1 MNFSSIEAVLFD
13 MDGTLVNSEPLSWRA
28 IESACVKRGVSP
40 EKWDPASFHGVT
52 WNAIAQTLS
61 RELPEGGE
69 PFSAAELQ
77 VEFHRLHRV
86 EPPPLIE
93 GAHAALL
100 SARKSGRTAICTSS
114 QRQSLES
121 LLHRLKMLDLLPA
134 SVSAEDCTRSKPD
147 PQGYRLAAD
156 RLEVS
161 PSRCL
166 VFEDSLA
173 GVQAA
178 RSAGMSVVAIVG
190 PNGYSSPVAREAD
203 GAIADYS
210 ELPEDFFV
218 RLSG

>member
-28 IESACVKRGVSP
+28 IECACAKRGISP
-40 EKWDPASFHGVT
+40 EKWDPSSFHGVT

-69 PFSAAELQ
+69 PFSATELQ

-86 EPPPLIE
+86 EPPALIE
-93 GAHAALL
+93 GAHEALL
-100 SARKSGRTAICTSS
+100 QARERGRTAICTSS

-121 LLHRLKMLDLLPA
+121 LLHRLKMLDLLPR

-147 PQGYRLAAD
+147 PQGYRLAAQ

-203 GAIADYS
+203 GAITDYT
-210 ELPEDFFV
+210 ELPEDFFE

>member
-1 MNFSSIEAVLFD
+1 
-13 MDGTLVNSEPLSWRA
+13 
-28 IESACVKRGVSP
+28 
-40 EKWDPASFHGVT
+40 
-52 WNAIAQTLS
+52 
-61 RELPEGGE
+61 
-69 PFSAAELQ
+69 
-77 VEFHRLHRV
+77 
-86 EPPPLIE
+86 
-93 GAHAALL
+93 
-100 SARKSGRTAICTSS
+100 
-114 QRQSLES
+114 
-121 LLHRLKMLDLLPA
+121 MLDLLLA
-134 SVSAEDCTRSKPD
+134 SVSAEDCTARPD

-210 ELPEDFFV
+210 SFPRTFSFAF
-218 RLSG
+218 RGRAFQ